1 MGMTEKF
8 HRNNPWIDIA
18 VHGEGERI
26 FKTIL
31 EQVPVGLADK
41 SLIPSISYLDS
52 NGMFHHNP
60 KLERMH
66 DLSEVPLR
74 TLPACL
80 TRFWPHTPIRSG
92 LPCGK
97 PTVAVHINA
106 PTVIG
111 AEPLKIISPFP
122 LDRVL
127 KEAWWFGKHKIP
139 YIFSANANFG
149 ILKQDVQIAKCLAEV
164 KKLLVFQKAYQ
175 FKMLKILNH
184 TP

>member
-1 MGMTEKF
+1 
-8 HRNNPWIDIA
+8 
-18 VHGEGERI
+18 
-26 FKTIL
+26 
-31 EQVPVGLADK
+31 
-41 SLIPSISYLDS
+41 
-52 NGMFHHNP
+52 MFHHNP

-66 DLSEVPLR
+66 DLSEVPS
-74 TLPACL
+74 PYL
-80 TRFWPHTPIRSG
+80 TGVFDPLAGRIPRSESG
-92 LPCGK
+92 LPVWETDRGCPYQCTYCDWG
-97 PTVAVHINA
+97 
-106 PTVIG
+106 G
-111 AEPLKIISPFP
+111 AIEDKVSPFP